1 MSDTPLQILGI
12 GGGVDKNGVVSIEVP
27 FWVASL
33 SEAISHKPS
42 LDITLPLVSR
52 NFKQAEDG
60 GYEVTLH
67 DEQKRSFKRKARSQS
82 ASLTLGNEEETLS
95 PRLRSVFRARVPRS
109 AVP

>member
-60 GYEVTLH
+60 GYEVTLG
-67 DEQKRSFKRKARSQS
+67 KTSSTPIPFLL
-82 ASLTLGNEEETLS
+82 LTNITD
-95 PRLRSVFRARVPRS
+95 
-109 AVP
+109 AV